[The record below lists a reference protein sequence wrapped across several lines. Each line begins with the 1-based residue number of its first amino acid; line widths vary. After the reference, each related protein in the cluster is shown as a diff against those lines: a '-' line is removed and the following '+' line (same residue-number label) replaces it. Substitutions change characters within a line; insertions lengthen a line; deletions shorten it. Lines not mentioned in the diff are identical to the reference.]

1 MKQLT
6 TMLLMGA
13 FTIATLSPALAQ
25 KKGKKDPKDD
35 PKYTHYYTDVEDAIE
50 AKEVT
55 LEFTNGVS
63 RVDML
68 KFKTKFTNNTN
79 DFLLIN
85 PSKFTVETDGI
96 AHNPKEKSFI
106 LDPNDKKSK
115 TIDVKEGEGLR
126 AESVEVSPEGFARIS
141 TDGTPVKMPEFQL
154 PASVNNIESG
164 NFEINLKNLKQ
175 ETKETWARFEIKYTG
190 DDYAIVDPS
199 RISVKIESGQQ
210 FANDNRKSKTILL
223 EKGDKKVVSAI
234 FHIPAKV
241 VDMQFA
247 TLMVQWGDAMMETK
261 AVPFEIDESVTFE
274 LDEGLTTEKNK

>member
-6 TMLLMGA
+6 SMLLMGA
-13 FTIATLSPALAQ
+13 FAIATISPVLAQ

-35 PKYTHYYTDVEDAIE
+35 PKYTYYYADVDDAVE
-50 AKEVT
+50 ANEVV

-63 RVDML
+63 RVDMC
-68 KFKTKFTNNTN
+68 KFKTKFTNNTS

-85 PSKFTVETDGI
+85 PSKFTVSTDGI
-96 AHNPKEKSFI
+96 EHNPKEKEF
-106 LDPNDKKSK
+106 LLAPNGKKSK

-126 AESVEVSPEGFARIS
+126 AENIEVTPAGFSRIS
-141 TDGTPVKMPEFQL
+141 TDGTPTKMPEFQL

-164 NFEINLKNLKQ
+164 NFAINLKQLKQ
-175 ETKETWARFEIKYTG
+175 ETKETWARFEVKYTG
-190 DDYAIVDPS
+190 NDYAIVDPS
-199 RISVKIESGQQ
+199 RISVKIESGKQ

-223 EKGDKKVVSAI
+223 EKGDKKVISAI

-247 TLMVQWGDAMMETK
+247 TLMVQFGDAFSETK
-261 AVPFEIDESVTFE
+261 AEPFEVDESVTFE
-274 LDEGLTTEKNK
+274 VDQALTDEKNK